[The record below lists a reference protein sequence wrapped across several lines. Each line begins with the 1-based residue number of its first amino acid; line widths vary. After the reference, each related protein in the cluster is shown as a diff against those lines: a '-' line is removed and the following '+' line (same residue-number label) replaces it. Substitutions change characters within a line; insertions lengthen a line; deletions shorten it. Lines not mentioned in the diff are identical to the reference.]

1 MYTWKK
7 RLLAAILAGCMSI
20 GLMTPALAVEGDITV
35 DDPALTIQVDGE
47 DVETV
52 DLPENETVLLT
63 AEPADAE
70 AYQWQVWNTPEEGVL
85 DENATEEQKAE
96 LWLDME
102 EQTEAQCELSYD
114 MVCDLL
120 DEDNSVEVRCVATI
134 NAETVMSAPVVVTVT
149 EPTEEPTE
157 EPAETPTTEPTEEP
171 AETPTTEPTEEPAE
185 TPTTEPTEEPAETPT
200 TEPTTE
206 PTESPEVTEIPE
218 ETVPGGP
225 GPIEILPPM
234 LANMIQQDL
243 LAGGEDEIDASY
255 FNLSGA
261 DDKVLPTVIGVKD
274 GEIQAPEFD
283 GYTFV
288 GAFVEDIEVK
298 NVGQI
303 SYDNTNYVYYTVEG
317 SSDVAALILE
327 EGMTIE
333 LRYSLDA
340 VAINYTVTVD
350 GETAAD
356 KIVNGVP
363 YGETTARNIKVI
375 PDSNPTTVFPGSEY
389 SFTVE
394 IPRGYTATVTADGE
408 ELSPK
413 LGVSPNYTLSDDTIS
428 TEDAPY
434 TTTATYTATAP
445 SNGNQPQIVVALKT
459 DTEHTFSADLITK
472 TKYFADDSQQGSRL
486 SSSSVNNSSGYSKVY
501 TGTVENGT
509 VTWTFGTA
517 KGKSQ
522 QWVMDSLQLNGTDI
536 ALPFTDNKRV
546 ETILPSGSSVSVT
559 RTTKSEEVNEGSW
572 WRPNWVHYY
581 WYEYT
586 VTISN
591 CYENIVVTG
600 GNLNGTSWPE
610 YIPYVFTG
618 VSSFEYYTNS
628 GWKEAK
634 ISQPFGEN
642 DVTRSQFRFKLESG
656 YGKPTFKLNDQPYT
670 ATLHLDGWY
679 YVNFEEPTTYP
690 GLIEVYGEIIN
701 AHVQY
706 SPGAVANANVPE
718 DDLTYSL
725 AGDHDILIPLYI
737 PTDPS
742 NEKVFVGWENGG
754 KTYLPNQ
761 NIELK
766 DLNIIDGIVMFT
778 AQWQDVA
785 NAGRIT
791 FEVQIVNEDGEILS
805 SIFSQAP
812 NGVPIILDV
821 NSSTI
826 KNWFDSNPE
835 YELAE
840 DNQLYY
846 DSIVNNQVVKLKVVE
861 KKVTITYQVVGE
873 GGSVDPE
880 SEDVKVKTG
889 TAQGS
894 TPIAAEGYKFA
905 GWYMDKGCTQ
915 PVDESWV
922 TGEKLIPQKP
932 GNMWSDVTYYAKFEL
947 DSFKLTITKT
957 VNETPK
963 QSFIFEIHQ
972 DTAEGDILTTVVMTP
987 EDFGADH
994 SHSVE
999 IQVPGGTY
1007 VVIERDD
1014 WSWMYECSNSSQTV
1028 TMEKPNVTFQNIK
1041 DQDTNWLGGSDSVEN
1056 VFATTDGASAA
1067 ALRAANPA
1075 ALPNPLPSTPKD
1087 NENGDDKN
1095 KDQNTEPDPSE
1106 PMETQEGGVS
1116 NV

>member
-428 TEDAPY
+428 TEDDPY
-434 TTTATYTATAP
+434 TTTATYTTIAP
-445 SNGNQPQIVVALKT
+445 SNGTVPQVSVVLVT
-459 DTEHTFSADLITK
+459 DAGHEFNAKLLSETV
-472 TKYFADDSQQGSRL
+472 YFKGRTST
-486 SSSSVNNSSGYSKVY
+486 SSVNDVY
-501 TGTVENGT
+501 GFTGQVDLRGEVKWEFETAKYRIGP
-509 VTWTFGTA
+509 FGTQYGDA
-517 KGKSQ
+517 WYLNVLQING
-522 QWVMDSLQLNGTDI
+522 VDLAIPFANGDS
-536 ALPFTDNKRV
+536 ALT
-546 ETILPSGSSVSVT
+546 TLPSGA
-559 RTTKSEEVNEGSW
+559 
-572 WRPNWVHYY
+572 
-581 WYEYT
+581 T
-586 VTISN
+586 VTISREDYQSSAGWGQGYN
-591 CYENIVVTG
+591 HWIKYTIIVTGCHEDLVVTG
-600 GNLNGTSWPE
+600 GNLNEKSHNE
-610 YIPYVFTG
+610 YMPYAFTG
-618 VSSFEYYTNS
+618 VDVFQYYTTSNN
-628 GWKEAK
+628 WTTAK
-634 ISQPFGEN
+634 ISQPF
-642 DVTRSQFRFKLESG
+642 SQDTVNIGQGFRFKLLPG
-656 YGKPTFKLNDQPYT
+656 YGNPMLDVNGQQFAISGPDSDGYYKATKPWNYQFTN
-670 ATLHLDGWY
+670 
-679 YVNFEEPTTYP
+679 P
-690 GLIEVYGEIIN
+690 GKITITSEIIHVNVRYTSGEVEN
-701 AHVQY
+701 AQ
-706 SPGAVANANVPE
+706 VPT
-718 DDLTYSL
+718 DNGTYSL